1 MIHQLKLPL
10 LAAICLTL
18 SVGLNA
24 AELPDNCVAKHT
36 AKFEKEIAAFEQADR
51 KSPPP
56 QDAVL
61 FVGDSA
67 IRMWKSLATDFPEH
81 QVINRGFGGSEL
93 SDSVYFA
100 DRIVIPYH
108 PRLIVVKAGGNDLN
122 GGKSPERIAADFK
135 AFVATVRA
143 KLPSVR
149 IAYQSTNPNIGR
161 WKQKELRLKTN
172 ALIKAL
178 VAEGINL
185 DFIEVWDPFLDKEG
199 NPRKDLFLADG
210 LHNNA
215 AGYKVLA
222 EIVRPHL
229 KPAGVGK

>member
-1 MIHQLKLPL
+1 MKPT
-10 LAAICLTL
+10 LTL
-18 SVGLNA
+18 LVASCLFFPVRLTA
-24 AELPDNCVAKHT
+24 ADNPDGSVAKH
-36 AKFEKEIAAFEQADR
+36 AARFEKEIAAFEQADR

-56 QDAVL
+56 PGAVL

-67 IRMWKSLATDFPEH
+67 IRMWKSLAADFPEH
-81 QVINRGFGGSEL
+81 RVINRGFGGSEL

-108 PRLIVVKAGGNDLN
+108 PRLIVVKAGGNDLSS
-122 GGKSPERIAADFK
+122 GKAPERIAADFK
-135 AFVATVRA
+135 AFVQTVRA
-143 KLPSVR
+143 KLPNVR

-172 ALIKAL
+172 ALIKAI
-178 VAEGINL
+178 VADGANL
-185 DFIEVWDPFLDKEG
+185 EFIEVWDGFLDKEG
-199 NPRKDLFLADG
+199 NPRKDLFLPDG
-210 LHNNA
+210 VHNNA

-229 KPAGVGK
+229 KPPATGK